1 MTPSKRA
8 WGTIRTMYDQGHDEG
23 PDDADAD
30 LFGPGAD
37 VMDCPRCG
45 HEIYAE
51 AERCPS
57 CGVWLTMKHPPIKG
71 EHGGHRWQAVV
82 VALMVLLMILFI
94 VAGVW

>member
-1 MTPSKRA
+1 
-8 WGTIRTMYDQGHDEG
+8 MYDQGYDEG

-51 AERCPS
+51 ADQCPS

-71 EHGGHRWQAVV
+71 EHGGGHRWQAVV
-82 VALMVLLMILFI
+82 VTLMVLLMILFI